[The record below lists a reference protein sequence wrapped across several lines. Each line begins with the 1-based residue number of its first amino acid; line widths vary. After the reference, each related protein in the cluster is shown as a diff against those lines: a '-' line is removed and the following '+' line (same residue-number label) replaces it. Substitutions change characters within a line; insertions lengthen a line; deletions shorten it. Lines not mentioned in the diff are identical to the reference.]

1 MIGVHNGYCKQIR
14 IAVIISTLILLCS
27 CVSNYVYAGGIIE
40 QKKVLV
46 INSYNQGLTWSKDE
60 TNGIIDVLKQ
70 SNNNLSIYVEYM
82 DWKNYPTDENKQY
95 LYDYYKYKYQNQ
107 HIEVLIVTD
116 DVALEFAL
124 KNRKVLF
131 SNAPIVF
138 CGVNQNGMDDIARGQ
153 VNFTGVLE
161 EVDPTNTMK
170 MALQINPSLK
180 TVYVLFDN
188 SESGVS
194 TGELVMNKI
203 KNVDMKLNIIPL
215 NNLSYDELIKNVSNY
230 KDDSIII
237 LTTYYSDVNGKK
249 ADFENVSRMIS
260 KNSSVPVYHLYDFG
274 LNNGAFGGAMISGKL
289 QGMGA
294 ANLALRVL
302 KGEDPNNIPVFPAK
316 STRTVLDF
324 EELRRF
330 NIDLSRINK
339 DWEIINKPFSFF
351 DTYKI
356 PVLVVLAIF
365 ILLIIFVYVLL
376 IYIRKIRKMDKKLLD
391 SHEELT
397 QVYEELEAS
406 DEELRQQYD
415 EVMTINE
422 KIRIG
427 EESLKYLA
435 FHDTLTGLPNKLSL
449 FENSN
454 KNIFIA
460 TKNKAALLFL
470 DIDNLKYV
478 NDTLGHDFGDKL
490 IIKISERLSSLLKES
505 NSIFRLS
512 GDEFIIIIQ
521 NIQGEGD
528 VHIFASHII
537 DSFREEF
544 HVMDS
549 VLHISVSIGVSICPG
564 HGNDLE
570 ELLKYADIAMY
581 SAKAAGRNRYVIYEQ
596 LMNEVLTERMNI
608 EKYLRTALEKNELEI
623 YYQAQLDL
631 ETKKITG
638 FEALMRWKSP
648 ELGFISPLK
657 FIKVAEDTRLIIPLG
672 SWILKEACAFLTKLH
687 TKGYTSLTVSV
698 NVSIVQLL
706 QIGFNDMVI
715 DILELV
721 GLDPNYLELEITESI
736 LMESF
741 EIIGVK
747 LESLREMGVRIA
759 LDDFGTGYS
768 SLNYLKQLPISTLKI
783 DKSFIDEITGES
795 ISETLTGQI
804 ITLGSSMGM
813 CVVAEGVERREQLE
827 YLINQKCHKIQGY
840 ICSKPI
846 PEGEIE
852 KLLEINL
859 VEDLFRLGG
868 KASE

>member
-1 MIGVHNGYCKQIR
+1 MHNGYFKQKQ
-14 IAVIISTLILLCS
+14 IAVIISTLILLCL
-27 CVSNYVYAGGIIE
+27 CLSNSVYAEGISE
-40 QKKVLV
+40 QKNVLI
-46 INSYNQGLTWSKDE
+46 INSYHQGLTWSKDE

-82 DWKNYPTDENKQY
+82 DWKNYPTDENK
-95 LYDYYKYKYQNQ
+95 LHLFDYYKYKYQNK
-107 HIEVLIVTD
+107 HIDVLIVTD

-124 KNRKVLF
+124 KNRKSLF

-138 CGVNQNGMDDIARGQ
+138 CGVNQSGLDDIVRGQ
-153 VNFTGVLE
+153 DNVTGVLE

-194 TGELVMNKI
+194 TGKLVIDKI

-237 LTTYYSDVNGKK
+237 VTTYYGDINGKT
-249 ADFENVSRMIS
+249 ADFENVSRILS

-274 LNNGAFGGAMISGKL
+274 LNNGAVGGSMISGKL
-289 QGMGA
+289 QGMSA
-294 ANLALRVL
+294 ANLALQLL
-302 KGEDPNNIPVFPAK
+302 KGEDPDEIAVLPAK
-316 STRTVLDF
+316 STRNVLDF
-324 EELRRF
+324 EQLKRF
-330 NIDLSRINK
+330 NIDLNRINK

-351 DTYKI
+351 DTYKT
-356 PVLVVLAIF
+356 PVLIVLAIF
-365 ILLIIFVYVLL
+365 ILLIIFVYILL
-376 IYIRKIRKMDKKLLD
+376 IYIGKIRKMDKKLLD
-391 SHEELT
+391 NNEELT

-415 EVMTINE
+415 EVVTIYE

-427 EESLKYLA
+427 EERLTYLA
-435 FHDTLTGLPNKLSL
+435 FHDMLTGLPNKLSL

-454 KNIFIA
+454 KNIFISS
-460 TKNKAALLFL
+460 KNKAALLFL
-470 DIDNLKYV
+470 DIDNFKYI

-490 IIKISERLSSLLKES
+490 IIKISERLVSRLKES
-505 NSIFRLS
+505 YSIFRLS

-521 NIQGEGD
+521 NMESEGD
-528 VHIFASHII
+528 VQIFASHII

-544 HVMDS
+544 HVIDS
-549 VLHISVSIGVSICPG
+549 ILHISVSIGVSICPD
-564 HGNDLE
+564 HGNDLK

-581 SAKAAGRNRYVIYEQ
+581 SAKDAGRNRYVIYEK

-623 YYQAQLDL
+623 YYQPQFDL
-631 ETKKITG
+631 ETKNITG

-648 ELGFISPLK
+648 ELGFISPVK
-657 FIKVAEDTRLIIPLG
+657 FIKVAEDTRLIISLG
-672 SWILKEACAFLTKLH
+672 SWILRGACAFLTKLH
-687 TKGYTSLTVSV
+687 IKGNTSLTISV

-715 DILELV
+715 DILEEFC
-721 GLDPNYLELEITESI
+721 LDPNYLELEITESI

-741 EIIGVK
+741 EIIGAK

-768 SLNYLKQLPISTLKI
+768 SLSYLKQLPISTLKI
-783 DKSFIDEITGES
+783 DKSFIDEITCDG

-804 ITLGSSMGM
+804 IMLGSSMGM
-813 CVVAEGVERREQLE
+813 CVVAEGVESREQLE
-827 YLINQKCHKIQGY
+827 YLINHKCHKIQGY

-852 KLLEINL
+852 KLLKINL
-859 VEDLFRLGG
+859 FEELFKLGG
-868 KASE
+868 ESK

>member
-1 MIGVHNGYCKQIR
+1 MYNRYSKQKQIV
-14 IAVIISTLILLCS
+14 VIISTLILLCL
-27 CVSNYVYAGGIIE
+27 CLSNYVYAESISE
-40 QKKVLV
+40 QKNVLI
-46 INSYNQGLTWSKDE
+46 INSYNQGFSWSKDE

-70 SNNNLSIYVEYM
+70 SNENLSICDEYM
-82 DWKNYPTDENKQY
+82 DWKNYPTDENK
-95 LYDYYKYKYQNQ
+95 LHLFDYYKYKYENK

-124 KNRKVLF
+124 ENRKKIF

-138 CGVNQNGMDDIARGQ
+138 CGVNQKGIDDIAQGQ

-161 EVDPTNTMK
+161 EVDPTDTMK

-194 TGELVMNKI
+194 TGELVMDKI

-215 NNLSYDELIKNVSNY
+215 NNLSHDELIKSVSNY
-230 KDDSIII
+230 NKDSIII
-237 LTTYYSDVNGKK
+237 VTTYSRDVNGKT
-249 ADFENVSRMIS
+249 ADFQNVSRILS
-260 KNSSVPVYHLYDFG
+260 KNSSVPMYHLYDFG

-289 QGMGA
+289 QGMSA
-294 ANLALRVL
+294 ANLALRLL
-302 KGEDPNNIPVFPAK
+302 KGEDPDNIPVFRAK
-316 STRTVLDF
+316 TIRTVLDF
-324 EELRRF
+324 QQLRRF

-351 DTYKI
+351 ETYKI
-356 PVLVVLAIF
+356 PVLIVLAIF
-365 ILLIIFVYVLL
+365 MLLIIFVYILL
-376 IYIRKIRKMDKKLLD
+376 IYIRKIRKMDRKLLD

-415 EVMTINE
+415 EVMVINE
-422 KIRIG
+422 KIRLG

-435 FHDTLTGLPNKLSL
+435 FHDRLTGLPNKLSL
-449 FENSN
+449 FEESN

-460 TKNKAALLFL
+460 SENSAALLFL
-470 DIDNLKYV
+470 DVDNFKYI

-490 IIKISERLSSLLKES
+490 IIKVSERLTSLLKEGYF
-505 NSIFRLS
+505 IFRLS

-528 VHIFASHII
+528 AEIFASHII
-537 DSFREEF
+537 NSFREEF
-544 HVMDS
+544 HVLDS
-549 VLHISVSIGVSICPG
+549 ILHISVSIGVSICPG
-564 HGNDLE
+564 HGNNLE

-581 SAKAAGRNRYVIYEQ
+581 SAKDTGRNRYVIYEQ

-623 YYQAQLDL
+623 YYQPQVDV

-657 FIKVAEDTRLIIPLG
+657 FIKVAEDSRLIIPLG
-672 SWILKEACAFLTKLH
+672 SWILRDSCVFLKKLH
-687 TKGYTSLTVSV
+687 IKGYSSLTVSV

-706 QIGFNDMVI
+706 QTGFNDIVI
-715 DILELV
+715 DTLRLAN
-721 GLDPNYLELEITESI
+721 LDPNYLELEITESI

-741 EIIGVK
+741 EIIGSK
-747 LESLREMGVRIA
+747 LESLRKIGVRIA

-783 DKSFIDEITGES
+783 DKSFIDEITCES

-804 ITLGSSMGM
+804 IMLGRSMGM
-813 CVVAEGVERREQLE
+813 SIVAEGVETREQLE
-827 YLINQKCHKIQGY
+827 YLINHKCHKIQGY

-846 PEGEIE
+846 PEERIE

-859 VEDLFRLGG
+859 AQDLFRVGG
-868 KASE
+868 QSK